1 MAANLPGP
9 FDKLSVV
16 FVAVI
21 GTVFL
26 GEWLS
31 SQNWVGVA
39 LIAAGKCLL
48 PIGVSWKSEMAISK
62 AHQAPMQQ
70 APICNGRCSSITAPA
85 CDRVG

>member
-1 MAANLPGP
+1 MSAGTTGYGALWGGSIVVGMAANLPGP

-31 SQNWVGVA
+31 SQN
-39 LIAAGKCLL
+39 
-48 PIGVSWKSEMAISK
+48 
-62 AHQAPMQQ
+62 
-70 APICNGRCSSITAPA
+70 
-85 CDRVG
+85 

>member
-1 MAANLPGP
+1 MSAGTTGDGALWGGSIVVGMAANLPGP

-31 SQNWVGVA
+31 SQNSVGCPYC
-39 LIAAGKCLL
+39 G
-48 PIGVSWKSEMAISK
+48 W
-62 AHQAPMQQ
+62 
-70 APICNGRCSSITAPA
+70 
-85 CDRVG
+85 

>member
-39 LIAAGKCLL
+39 LIAAGAMLVAYRGLL
-48 PIGVSWKSEMAISK
+48 EK
-62 AHQAPMQQ
+62 
-70 APICNGRCSSITAPA
+70 
-85 CDRVG
+85 